1 MRDQEMLS
9 EIEQVSEQLERS
21 ALESLHEFCP
31 VHARD
36 ALGLKL
42 IHIEDVSLALSSAT
56 PSILINRAL
65 GLGTRAPATRETI
78 TQVVQTYRRL
88 GYRRHGLGSYF
99 LHVYEDDLSGD
110 AAAALKENGLVRRRG
125 WMKFRRDAASP
136 REVETDLRIEVV
148 TDQEAARHFGRIVC
162 SAFGMSDLAIPMM
175 AGIKDDP
182 RWHLFVSFAGD
193 TPAGAGGLF
202 VEDGN
207 GWLEWG
213 ATNEE
218 FRRRG
223 SQGAI
228 MAARIR
234 KAAELGCENLFTE
247 TGEAVAGDPQHSYGN
262 IQKSGFTELRLRA
275 NYAPGA

>member
-1 MRDQEMLS
+1 MLS
-9 EIEQVSEQLERS
+9 EIEQISEQLERS

-31 VHARD
+31 ADARD

-42 IHIEDVSLALSSAT
+42 IRIEDVSLALSSST

-65 GLGTRAPATRETI
+65 GLGTEVPATGETI
-78 TQVVQTYRRL
+78 TQVIQTYRRL

-99 LHVYEDDLSGD
+99 LHVYDDDLPTD
-110 AAAALKENGLVRRRG
+110 AAAALKEWGLVRRRG
-125 WMKFRRDAASP
+125 WMKFRRDASSP
-136 REVETDLRIEVV
+136 PEVETDLRIEVAA
-148 TDQEAARHFGRIVC
+148 DREAANHFGRIVC
-162 SAFGMSDLAIPMM
+162 SAFGMPDLAMPMM

-182 RWHLFVSFAGD
+182 RWHLFLSYDGD

-213 ATNEE
+213 ATDEA

-228 MAARIR
+228 MAARIGR
-234 KAAELGCENLFTE
+234 AAELGCENLFTE

-262 IQKSGFTELRLRA
+262 IQKSGFAELKLRA
-275 NYAPGA
+275 NYAPNA

>member
-1 MRDQEMLS
+1 MLN
-9 EIEQVSEQLERS
+9 EIEQTSEQLERS

-31 VHARD
+31 APARD

-42 IHIEDVSLALSSAT
+42 IRVEDVSVALSSAI
-56 PSILINRAL
+56 PSILVNRAL
-65 GLGTRAPATRETI
+65 GLGTEAPATADTI
-78 TQVVQTYRRL
+78 TRVVQTYRRL

-99 LHVYEDDLSGD
+99 LHVFDDELSGE
-110 AAAALKENGLVRRRG
+110 AAAALKELGLVPRRG
-125 WMKFRRDAASP
+125 WMKFRRDSGPP
-136 REVETDLRIEVV
+136 REIDTDLRIELA
-148 TDQEAARHFGRIVC
+148 TDQEAAHHFGRIVC

-175 AGIKDDP
+175 AGIVHDP
-182 RWHLFVSFAGD
+182 RWHLFVSYHGD

-202 VEDGN
+202 VEDGQ

-213 ATNEE
+213 ATDEA

-228 MAARIR
+228 MAARIGL
-234 KAAELGCENLFTE
+234 AAELGCQNLFTE

-262 IQKSGFTELRLRA
+262 IQKMGFAELRLRA